1 MDRDQCRNS
10 QVTEVQSMEYSVTNV
25 TSALLPQLS
34 RLRDCLRRRIGKVA
48 KARGCP
54 VFTELLYS

>member
-1 MDRDQCRNS
+1 
-10 QVTEVQSMEYSVTNV
+10 MEYSVTNV

-34 RLRDCLRRRIGKVA
+34 RLRDYLRIRIGNVA

-54 VFTELLYS
+54 VLTELLYS